1 MAEVRFPNPSG
12 AHFDLLFDKPISLA
26 DAKELLTNIIFQLDH
41 RWPSLRFNECKEIR
55 PSATENTR
63 LPLGKGYMV
72 LLDRPA
78 DCTIHEF
85 LDWWSSPT
93 YIPDIGTAL
102 RELYPSL
109 YIPPIPGSI
118 DLRGTFADNDHA
130 EPEQPKPMAPQKL
143 VDRQKATVKFK
154 GNCWQMLTAYWSGQS
169 LTAGIYNKMLLAT
182 ARVALHQG
190 YEQEAIIEALE
201 EFSREL
207 PPECS
212 SDIADGNWSEVRR
225 RITKAVKY
233 ADDDEHQND
242 PAESG
247 QKLCITA
254 QRWMAVGSLI
264 LDKATWGRK
273 VGYDLSDVE
282 LPDDYRQA
290 IIAAFAPLVPK
301 RFHAHIPAIAVRM
314 AKLAHAKHREGNGI
328 SYPYWSEFLKDQFGI
343 GSFAKKGLLSKL
355 LTAAKEL
362 GIIKEAGKHIK
373 GIKGTTYT
381 MGSRMASVLGHE
393 VGFYGPEPTGDDYV
407 AVEAIWSDW

>member
-1 MAEVRFPNPSG
+1 MSFS
-12 AHFDLLFDKPISLA
+12 
-26 DAKELLTNIIFQLDH
+26 
-41 RWPSLRFNECKEIR
+41 
-55 PSATENTR
+55 
-63 LPLGKGYMV
+63 
-72 LLDRPA
+72 
-78 DCTIHEF
+78 
-85 LDWWSSPT
+85 DWWDSPT
-93 YIPDIGTAL
+93 YIPDIRTAL

-109 YIPPIPGSI
+109 YIPPSPGSI
-118 DLRGTFADNDHA
+118 DLRGTFNNDHA
-130 EPEQPKPMAPQKL
+130 EPKPMPMAPPRA
-143 VDRQKATVKFK
+143 VDRPRAMVKFK
-154 GNCWQMLTAYWSGQS
+154 GNYWQMLTSYWSGQS
-169 LTAGIYNKMLLAT
+169 LTAGIFNKMLLAT

-190 YEQEAIIEALE
+190 YEREAIIEALE

-207 PPECS
+207 SPECS

-233 ADDDEHQND
+233 ADDDEHQDD

-254 QRWMAVGSLI
+254 QRWMAAGSLI

-328 SYPYWSEFLKDQFGI
+328 SYSYWSEFLKDQFGI

-355 LTAAKEL
+355 LAAAKEL

-381 MGSRMASVLGHE
+381 MGGRMASVLGHE
-393 VGFYGPEPTGDDYV
+393 VGFYGPAPTGDDYA